1 MERSR
6 YIVRQAIKDADNHIL
21 GYEIKYSGNEA
32 YGGESGND
40 VSAAET
46 IYNFLMQNSEKALR
60 DSRTFM
66 TFTSSLLAKRT
77 PHLFKNKDLVIQID
91 DSVIIHP
98 FAMHLVQQYVK
109 EGYEIAANDFQFMPR
124 YLALMEYLSYIKID
138 LSQMSASA
146 AENIMR
152 VAHSMH
158 KKVIA
163 TGVDSQQQRDVAISL
178 GVHGMQGQ
186 YIADQL
192 ANKVHQS
199 SYLRSNFFRLVVAV
213 TREEPDIHEI
223 EQIVATDVTLSYSLL
238 KIANSAYFARRTQTT
253 SIQQAI
259 VTLGL
264 SQLKRWVYLLSAG
277 DTDDSHLQD
286 SEEFIKISFMR
297 ASFASE
303 LQKYVKHPV
312 LTRSEAYLLGMFSTL
327 EYLIDAPM
335 AEIIADIPMVDEL
348 KNALLNREG
357 SGGMLLELV
366 ISYEKADWKKITEN
380 AEALGI
386 PSAQLSTIYFNC
398 MEEVNRIW
406 EQMLNPSPV
415 ASKEELVDMA
425 MHNDPQ

>member
-6 YIVRQAIKDADNHIL
+6 FIVRQAIKDADNRIL
-21 GYEIKYSGNEA
+21 GYEIKYSGSEA
-32 YGGESGND
+32 YGSENGND
-40 VSAAET
+40 ISAAET

-60 DSRTFM
+60 DSRSFM

-77 PHLFKNKDLVIQID
+77 PHLFKSKDLVIQID

-124 YLALMEYLSYIKID
+124 YLALMEYLAYIKID
-138 LSQMSASA
+138 LKQMSQSA
-146 AENIMR
+146 AENIMP
-152 VAHSMH
+152 VAHSMQ

-163 TGVDSQQQRDVAISL
+163 TGVDTQELRDMAVSL
-178 GVHGMQGQ
+178 GVYGMQGT
-186 YIADQL
+186 YVADQM

-199 SYLRSNFFRLVVAV
+199 TYLRSNFFRLVVAI

-223 EQIVATDVTLSYSLL
+223 EQIISTDVTLSYSLL

-277 DTDDSHLQD
+277 EQDEAHLGD

-303 LQKYVKHPV
+303 LQKYIKKPV

-335 AEIIADIPMVDEL
+335 EEIIADIPMVDEL
-348 KNALLNREG
+348 KNALLNHDG
-357 SGGMLLELV
+357 QGGLLLDLV
-366 ISYEKADWKKITEN
+366 ISYEKADWKMITED

-386 PSAQLSTIYFNC
+386 PSAQLATIYFNC

-406 EQMLNPSPV
+406 DQMLNPSPAAKQEV
-415 ASKEELVDMA
+415 AGEQPAEEK
-425 MHNDPQ
+425 

>member
-1 MERSR
+1 MERGR
-6 YIVRQAIKDADNHIL
+6 FIVRQAIKDADNRIL
-21 GYEIKYSGNEA
+21 GYEIKYSGSEA
-32 YGGESGND
+32 YDRENGND
-40 VSAAET
+40 ISAAET
-46 IYNFLMQNSEKALR
+46 IYNVLMQNSEKALR
-60 DSRTFM
+60 DSCSFM

-77 PHLFKNKDLVIQID
+77 PHLFKSKDLVIQID

-124 YLALMEYLSYIKID
+124 YLALMEYLAYIKID
-138 LSQMSASA
+138 LSQMSQAS

-163 TGVDSQQQRDVAISL
+163 TGIDTQELRDTAISL
-178 GVHGMQGQ
+178 GVYGMQGT
-186 YIADQL
+186 YVADQM

-199 SYLRSNFFRLVVAV
+199 TYLRSNFFRLVVAV

-223 EQIVATDVTLSYSLL
+223 EQIISTDVTLSYSLL
-238 KIANSAYFARRTQTT
+238 KIANSAYFVRRTQTT

-277 DTDDSHLQD
+277 DQDEAHLSD

-303 LQKYVKHPV
+303 LQKYVKKPV
-312 LTRSEAYLLGMFSTL
+312 LTRSEAYLLGMFSTVRHH
-327 EYLIDAPM
+327 Y
-335 AEIIADIPMVDEL
+335 
-348 KNALLNREG
+348 R
-357 SGGMLLELV
+357 
-366 ISYEKADWKKITEN
+366 
-380 AEALGI
+380 
-386 PSAQLSTIYFNC
+386 
-398 MEEVNRIW
+398 
-406 EQMLNPSPV
+406 
-415 ASKEELVDMA
+415 
-425 MHNDPQ
+425 